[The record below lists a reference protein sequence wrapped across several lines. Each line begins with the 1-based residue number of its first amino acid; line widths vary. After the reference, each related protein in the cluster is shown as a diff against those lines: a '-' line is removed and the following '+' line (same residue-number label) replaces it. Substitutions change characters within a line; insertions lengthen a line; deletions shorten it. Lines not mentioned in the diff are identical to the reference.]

1 MRRSVKAAVSFSIFL
16 ALGAAQAHA
25 QSGFCTEKA
34 RDLKLDAAIMGEGF
48 AVEAMDDGSAQI
60 ICADCADTRTIAVF
74 LGMNDDREQGLR
86 DGTITA
92 ATLTE
97 KCLKTGPNCSAKT
110 FVEGPSV
117 GYTLENKFG
126 EKVQRRYALYNGG
139 KVLTVRGTAPLA
151 DREKISANTEAVFRS
166 LLPQLHCGA

>member
-1 MRRSVKAAVSFSIFL
+1 MRISAKAALSFSLFL

-25 QSGFCTEKA
+25 QSGFCTEKV
-34 RDLKLDAAIMGEGF
+34 RDLKLDPAIVGEGF
-48 AVEAMDDGSAQI
+48 TVDPMDDGSAQI
-60 ICADCADTRTIAVF
+60 ICADCADTRTIAIF
-74 LGMNDDREQGLR
+74 LGANDDREQGLR